1 MAKAKKS
8 VSQTSLKTIVNLE
21 IVLVIL
27 VGAVTLMTLAILIL
41 YHQREL
47 ISDEAYLKED
57 AYMEQSQQL
66 EDLKMQMEEKTVSP
80 TPASMSY

>member
-1 MAKAKKS
+1 MAKAKKLS
-8 VSQTSLKTIVNLE
+8 NQNSLKTVVNLE

-57 AYMEQSQQL
+57 AYIEQSQQL
-66 EDLKMQMEEKTVSP
+66 DDLKDQMEKTEVSP
-80 TPASMSY
+80 TPMSY